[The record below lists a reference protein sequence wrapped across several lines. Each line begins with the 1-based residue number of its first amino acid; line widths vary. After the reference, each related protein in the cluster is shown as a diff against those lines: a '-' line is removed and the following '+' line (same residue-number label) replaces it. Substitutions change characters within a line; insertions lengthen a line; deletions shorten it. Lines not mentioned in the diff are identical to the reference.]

1 MQKSQ
6 GSDSELGL
14 PVISL
19 PQGYPRAFDT
29 HVVSYSKYKHG
40 GFYRKRPVV
49 WRTE

>member
-19 PQGYPRAFDT
+19 CCFAEYGKEMCQ
-29 HVVSYSKYKHG
+29 KL
-40 GFYRKRPVV
+40 
-49 WRTE
+49 